1 MCLFPV
7 SHHQLQHKK
16 VIRRQYYA
24 YTLSLKSSMMRHSMI
39 LRSCCQIWRWKMIR
53 AISFRIVFT
62 RGAWRHFWP
71 PWNPFGGLEIWSSL
85 FPNLSLQSSSAKST
99 ISFACNNRGDRAY
112 FGKNHCIAAFKVRPH
127 AGNFPTTPHRNHKCY
142 HFAQTISRPDT
153 RPTLACGNCGFYSSP
168 EENFVAYN
176 TPNV

>member
-112 FGKNHCIAAFKVRPH
+112 FGKTTALLLSRLDRTRAIFQPH
-127 AGNFPTTPHRNHKCY
+127 PIEITSAIILLKQFQDQIQDR
-142 HFAQTISRPDT
+142 
-153 RPTLACGNCGFYSSP
+153 L
-168 EENFVAYN
+168 
-176 TPNV
+176 